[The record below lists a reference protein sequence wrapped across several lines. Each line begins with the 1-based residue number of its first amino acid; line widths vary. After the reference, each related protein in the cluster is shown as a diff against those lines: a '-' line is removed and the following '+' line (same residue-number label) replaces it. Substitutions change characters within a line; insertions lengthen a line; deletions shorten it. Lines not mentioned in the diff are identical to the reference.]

1 MLRKLHL
8 ICSYLIV
15 ALGAIHILFTA
26 CAYDNFSLDAFWFA
40 GSGMAIV
47 FAGFLNLMFLKF
59 IGKDLTVWILCLI
72 GNLFSTLL
80 FIVGLFIIGEPQV
93 FVGTLLFSFAALA
106 TSLNHGTKETIE
118 SR

>member
-1 MLRKLHL
+1 MLKKLHL
-8 ICSYLIV
+8 ISSYLIV
-15 ALGAIHILFTA
+15 ALGAVHILFTV

-59 IGKDLTVWILCLI
+59 VGKDLTIWILCLI

-93 FVGTLLFSFAALA
+93 FVGTLLFSFTALA
-106 TSLNHGTKETIE
+106 TFLNYETKETIE

>member
-93 FVGTLLFSFAALA
+93 FVGTLLLGFAALA
-106 TSLNHGTKETIE
+106 TFLNRGTEKTFNEY
-118 SR
+118 

>member
-1 MLRKLHL
+1 MLKKLHL

-15 ALGAIHILFTA
+15 ALGVVHILFTVR
-26 CAYDNFSLDAFWFA
+26 AYDGFSLDAFWFV

-59 IGKDLTVWILCLI
+59 TEKDLIVWILCLL

-93 FVGTLLFSFAALA
+93 FIGTLLFGFAALA
-106 TSLNHGTKETIE
+106 TFLNYGTKEIIE